1 MVRYAAKRLTH
12 PTPPAAMLTHPT
24 LDPYPE
30 NSLSAPTYSRLDLLR
45 FFAACLAGFLG
56 GHLTNYAVIL
66 FAQDVWGLDALAGAG
81 FALCFGV
88 PLLLGWPAGAWCDQH
103 SPQRIAQ
110 LAHGAFVLALLLLAA
125 ASRSTALGVPLY
137 LLGATCAG
145 VGWALLAPARMA
157 LLGRLA
163 GARQAKLAVLFNLL
177 VMLGFGFA
185 PLLLALARN
194 LGGWPA
200 VHASGLVLFALSAGL
215 LVGLR
220 VPALGGEGAVLA
232 RIQQGFAYVRRT
244 PLLAQTLLAAALIYL
259 AMGPI
264 QVMLPRFAQQTLALS
279 ELARGLFL
287 GALALALLIG
297 GAVSLALARRFG
309 QGRCVLSA
317 AIVSAIALSLLG
329 QTQSLGWAVL
339 WLGLNGIAAGIAVS
353 LIVALLQHESQ
364 PALRG
369 RLLSIYTVTSQVIPA
384 AGGLGAGLLL
394 EVLPASQ
401 GLLLCGA
408 GLTLLY
414 GLAGWRLSRLRGYGA
429 GR

>member
-1 MVRYAAKRLTH
+1 MSALT
-12 PTPPAAMLTHPT
+12 
-24 LDPYPE
+24 YR
-30 NSLSAPTYSRLDLLR
+30 RLDLLR

-66 FAQDVWGLDALAGAG
+66 FAQDVWGMDALAGAG

-88 PLLLGWPAGAWCDQH
+88 PLLLGWPAGAWCDQY

-110 LAHGAFVLALLLLAA
+110 FAHGAFLLALLLLAA
-125 ASRSTALGVPLY
+125 ASHSTAFGVPLF
-137 LLGATCAG
+137 LLGASFAG

-163 GARQAKLAVLFNLL
+163 GAQQAKLAVLFNLL
-177 VMLGFGFA
+177 VMLGFGLA
-185 PLLLALARN
+185 PLLLAVARN

-200 VHASGLVLFALSAGL
+200 VHGSGLLLFALSALL

-220 VPALGGEGAVLA
+220 VPALGGEGHVLQ
-232 RIQQGFAYVRRT
+232 RVQQGFAYVRRS
-244 PLLAQTLLAAALIYL
+244 PLLAQTLLAAVLIYL

-264 QVMLPRFAQQTLALS
+264 QVMLPRFAQQSLQLS
-279 ELARGLFL
+279 ELARGWFL

-297 GAVSLALARRFG
+297 GAMALPLARRFG
-309 QGRCVLSA
+309 QGRCVLA
-317 AIVSAIALSLLG
+317 AAMLSGAALSLLG
-329 QTQSLGWAVL
+329 QTSSLSMAL
-339 WLGLNGIAAGIAVS
+339 LCLGINGIGAGIAVS

-369 RLLSIYTVTSQVIPA
+369 RLLSIYTVTSQVVPA

-394 EVLPASQ
+394 EVWPASQ
-401 GLLLCGA
+401 GLMLTGGLLT
-408 GLTLLY
+408 GLFI
-414 GLAGWRLSRLRGYGA
+414 LACWRLPWLRRY
-429 GR
+429 R